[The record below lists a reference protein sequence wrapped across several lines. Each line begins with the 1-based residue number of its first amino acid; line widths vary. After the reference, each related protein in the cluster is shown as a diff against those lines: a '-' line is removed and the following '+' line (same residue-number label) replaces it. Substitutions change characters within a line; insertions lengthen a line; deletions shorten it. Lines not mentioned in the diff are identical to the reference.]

1 MVLSLIL
8 INGRPQK
15 YIAMTLVNLHSDLIE
30 VSLVVDQKMNGR
42 KSLRGMIY
50 KPPSEPQ
57 VHIARILINV
67 KEKNTMNEKKEDGI
81 FAYIVAI
88 ALLIASVIMTII
100 NRLNGDNE

>member
-1 MVLSLIL
+1 MMPVS
-8 INGRPQK
+8 
-15 YIAMTLVNLHSDLIE
+15 LHSDLIE

-42 KSLRGMIY
+42 KSLSGMIY
-50 KPPSEPQ
+50 RPPSEPQ